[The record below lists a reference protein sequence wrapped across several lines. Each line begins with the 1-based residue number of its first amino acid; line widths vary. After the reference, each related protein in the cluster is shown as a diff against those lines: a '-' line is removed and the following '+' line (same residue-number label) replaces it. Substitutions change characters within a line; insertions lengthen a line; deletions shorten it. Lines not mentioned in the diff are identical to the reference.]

1 MKRNPVAWVA
11 ILISTAALVSSSGVL
26 RRMPAAPN
34 VSPESQKTVQALS
47 QAFES
52 VADFVRPSVVQISVQ
67 KKAGRLPNLR
77 NFPFPGPGGRNP
89 NPNTPNTP
97 RDLRDLEEML
107 KRFFGPD
114 GAPEREQ
121 FGGRGQGTGSGFVYD
136 NRGHILTNNH
146 VVESADKITVTF
158 HDGTEAVA
166 TVVGTDVKADVA
178 VIKVDNTSYPPLP
191 RGDSDKLKVGELVM
205 AVGSPFELSQSVT
218 TGIISA
224 TERNEVGINEYESFL
239 QTDAPINPGNSG
251 GPLVNMSGEV
261 IGVNSAIV
269 TGGRGMMGGGGND
282 GIGFAVP
289 IDMAAN
295 VADQLIKD
303 GRVHRARIGVKL
315 GLLTPVLAKQLGM
328 EPRSKGLLVDEVVP
342 GSPAEKA
349 GLKQGDVI
357 VGFAGEK
364 VASRP
369 TFRLKV
375 ASSPVG
381 KSYELDYYREGKR
394 RSTTITPAPSEN
406 VVFDLE
412 RESSQDRET
421 RRSSEPAKTA
431 ISDFGIEVQPL
442 TAELARSLELP
453 AGTKGLLV
461 SEVKEGS
468 SAEAEGIKQGDV
480 ITKVVRDR
488 GVQPLTSVKEFQ
500 DLASKSEA
508 ISFYVQSGKSQG
520 RFATLTKTKK

>member
-11 ILISTAALVSSSGVL
+11 ILVSTAALVSSSGVL
-26 RRMPAAPN
+26 RRVPAAPN

-52 VADFVRPSVVQISVQ
+52 VADFVRPSVVQISIQ
-67 KKAGRLPNLR
+67 KKAGRLPNFRGL
-77 NFPFPGPGGRNP
+77 PFPGPGGRNP
-89 NPNTPNTP
+89 NPNSPK
-97 RDLRDLEEML
+97 DLKDLEEML

-114 GAPEREQ
+114 GAPEQEQ

-136 NRGHILTNNH
+136 NHGHILTNNH
-146 VVESADKITVTF
+146 VVESAEKITVAF
-158 HDGTEAVA
+158 HDGTEAIA
-166 TVVGTDVKADVA
+166 TVVGTDAKADVA
-178 VIKVDNTSYPPLP
+178 VIKVENTSYPPLP
-191 RGDSDKLKVGELVM
+191 RGDSSKLRVGELVM

-269 TGGRGMMGGGGND
+269 TGGRGND

-303 GRVHRARIGVKL
+303 GKVHRARIGIKL
-315 GLLTPVLAKQLGM
+315 GLLTPVLARQLGL
-328 EPRSKGLLVDEVVP
+328 ETGAKGILVDEVVP

-369 TFRLKV
+369 AFRLKV
-375 ASSPVG
+375 ASSPAG
-381 KSYELDYYREGKR
+381 KSYVIDYFREGKR
-394 RSTTITPAPSEN
+394 QSTTITPAPAEN

-412 RESSQDRET
+412 RETGQERE
-421 RRSSEPAKTA
+421 SKSAEPAKTA
-431 ISDFGIEVQPL
+431 INDFGFDVQPL
-442 TAELARSLELP
+442 TAELAKSLDLP
-453 AGTKGLLV
+453 AGIKGLLV

-468 SAEAEGIKQGDV
+468 SADAEGIKQGDV

-488 GVQPLTSVKEFQ
+488 KIQPLSTVKEFQ
-500 DLASKSEA
+500 DLASKTDEL
-508 ISFYVQSGKSQG
+508 SFYVQSDKNAG
-520 RFATLTKTKK
+520 RFVTLSKTKK

>member
-11 ILISTAALVSSSGVL
+11 ILVSTAALVSSSGVL

-67 KKAGRLPNLR
+67 KKAARLPSLR
-77 NFPFPGPGGRNP
+77 GLPFPGPGGRNP
-89 NPNTPNTP
+89 NPNSPK
-97 RDLRDLEEML
+97 DLKDLEEML

-146 VVESADKITVTF
+146 VVESAEKITVAF
-158 HDGTEAVA
+158 HDGTEAIA
-166 TVVGTDVKADVA
+166 TVVGTDAKADVA

-191 RGDSDKLKVGELVM
+191 RGDSGKLRVGELVM

-269 TGGRGMMGGGGND
+269 TGGRGND

-303 GRVHRARIGVKL
+303 GKVHRARIGIKL
-315 GLLTPVLAKQLGM
+315 GVLTPVLARQLGL
-328 EPRSKGLLVDEVVP
+328 EPGTKGILVDEVVP

-357 VGFAGEK
+357 VGFAGGK
-364 VASRP
+364 VTSRP

-381 KSYELDYYREGKR
+381 KSYEIDYFREGKR
-394 RSTTITPAPSEN
+394 QSTTITPAPAEN

-412 RESSQDRET
+412 RETGQDRE
-421 RRSSEPAKTA
+421 SKSAEPAKPA
-431 ISDFGIEVQPL
+431 FNEFGFDVQPL
-442 TAELARSLELP
+442 TAELAKSLDLP
-453 AGTKGLLV
+453 AGIKGLLV

-468 SAEAEGIKQGDV
+468 SADAEGIKQGDV

-488 GVQPLTSVKEFQ
+488 KIQPLTTVKEFQ
-500 DLASKSEA
+500 DLASKADA
-508 ISFYVQSGKSQG
+508 ISFYVQSGKNTG
-520 RFATLTKTKK
+520 RFVTLSKAKK

>member
-11 ILISTAALVSSSGVL
+11 ILVSTAALVSSSGVL

-67 KKAGRLPNLR
+67 KKAARLPSLR
-77 NFPFPGPGGRNP
+77 GLPFPGPGGRNP
-89 NPNTPNTP
+89 NPNSPQ
-97 RDLRDLEEML
+97 DLKDLEEML

-146 VVESADKITVTF
+146 VVESAEKITVAF
-158 HDGTEAVA
+158 HDGTEAIA
-166 TVVGTDVKADVA
+166 TVVGTDAKADVA

-191 RGDSDKLKVGELVM
+191 RGDSGKLRVGELVM

-269 TGGRGMMGGGGND
+269 TGGRGND

-303 GRVHRARIGVKL
+303 GKVHRARIGIKL
-315 GLLTPVLAKQLGM
+315 GVLTPVLARQLGL
-328 EPRSKGLLVDEVVP
+328 EPGTKGILVDEVVP

-364 VASRP
+364 VTSRP

-381 KSYELDYYREGKR
+381 KSYEIDYFREGKR
-394 RSTTITPAPSEN
+394 QSTTITPAPAEN

-412 RESSQDRET
+412 RDTGQDRE
-421 RRSSEPAKTA
+421 SKSAEPAKTA
-431 ISDFGIEVQPL
+431 FNEFGFDVQPL
-442 TAELARSLELP
+442 TAELAKSLDLP
-453 AGTKGLLV
+453 AGIKGLLV

-468 SAEAEGIKQGDV
+468 SADAEGIKQGDV

-488 GVQPLTSVKEFQ
+488 KIQPLTTVKEFQ
-500 DLASKSEA
+500 DLASQADA
-508 ISFYVQSGKSQG
+508 ISFYVQSGKNTG
-520 RFATLTKTKK
+520 RFVTLSKAKK

>member
-11 ILISTAALVSSSGVL
+11 ILVSTAALVSSSGVL

-67 KKAGRLPNLR
+67 KKAGRLPSFRGL
-77 NFPFPGPGGRNP
+77 PFPGPGGRNP
-89 NPNTPNTP
+89 NPNSPK
-97 RDLRDLEEML
+97 DLKDLEEML

-121 FGGRGQGTGSGFVYD
+121 FGGRGGQGTGSGFVYD

-146 VVESADKITVTF
+146 VVESADKITVAF
-158 HDGTEAVA
+158 HDGTEATA
-166 TVVGTDVKADVA
+166 TVVGTDDKADVA

-224 TERNEVGINEYESFL
+224 TERNEVGINVYESFL

-261 IGVNSAIV
+261 VGVNSAIV
-269 TGGRGMMGGGGND
+269 TGGRGND

-303 GRVHRARIGVKL
+303 GKVHRAALGLKL
-315 GLLTPVLAKQLGM
+315 GLLTPVLAKQLGL
-328 EPRSKGLLVDEVVP
+328 EPGSKGILLDEVFA
-342 GSPAEKA
+342 GSPADKA

-364 VASRP
+364 VTSRP

-381 KSYELDYYREGKR
+381 KSYEIDYYRDGKR
-394 RSTTITPAPSEN
+394 QSTTITPAPAESVLYN
-406 VVFDLE
+406 LE
-412 RESSQDRET
+412 RETRQDRESKST
-421 RRSSEPAKTA
+421 EPAKTA
-431 ISDFGIEVQPL
+431 ISDFGLEVQPL
-442 TAELARSLELP
+442 TAELAKSLELP

-488 GVQPLTSVKEFQ
+488 GVQPLTTVKEFQ
-500 DLASKSEA
+500 DLASKADA

>member
-11 ILISTAALVSSSGVL
+11 ILVSTAALVNSSGVL
-26 RRMPAAPN
+26 RKVPAAPK

-77 NFPFPGPGGRNP
+77 NFPFPGPGGQRNP
-89 NPNTPNTP
+89 NPGNPSNP
-97 RDLRDLEEML
+97 RDLKDLEEML

-136 NRGHILTNNH
+136 NHGHILTNNH
-146 VVESADKITVTF
+146 VVDSAEKITVTF
-158 HDGTEAVA
+158 HDGTEAIA
-166 TVVGTDVKADVA
+166 TVVGTDSKADVA
-178 VIKVDNTSYPPLP
+178 VIKVDNTSYPALP
-191 RGDSDKLKVGELVM
+191 RGDSSKLRVGELVM

-251 GPLVNMSGEV
+251 GPLVNMNGEV

-269 TGGRGMMGGGGND
+269 TGGRGND

-303 GRVHRARIGVKL
+303 GKVHRARIGIKL
-315 GLLTPVLAKQLGM
+315 GLLTPVLAKQLGL
-328 EPRSKGLLVDEVVP
+328 EPGTKGILIDEVVA
-342 GSPAEKA
+342 GSPADKA
-349 GLKQGDVI
+349 GLKQGDII

-364 VASRP
+364 IASRP
-369 TFRLKV
+369 AFRLKV
-375 ASSPVG
+375 ASSPMG
-381 KSYELDYYREGKR
+381 KSYEIEYYREGKR
-394 RSTTITPAPSEN
+394 HSTTITPAPAEN

-412 RESSQDRET
+412 RESGQDRD
-421 RRSSEPAKTA
+421 SKSYEPVKTA

-442 TAELARSLELP
+442 TPELAKSLDLP
-453 AGTKGLLV
+453 ANTKGLLV
-461 SEVKEGS
+461 SEVKDGS

-480 ITKVVRDR
+480 ITKVVRDQR
-488 GVQPLTSVKEFQ
+488 IQPVTSVKEFQ
-500 DLASKSEA
+500 DLASKSDA

-520 RFATLTKTKK
+520 RFATLTKAKK

>member
-11 ILISTAALVSSSGVL
+11 IALSTAALVSSSGLL
-26 RRMPAAPN
+26 RPMPAAPK

-67 KKAGRLPNLR
+67 KKAGRMPNLR
-77 NFPFPGPGGRNP
+77 GLPLPGPGGRSPSP
-89 NPNTPNTP
+89 NGPK
-97 RDLRDLEEML
+97 DLKDLEEML

-114 GAPEREQ
+114 GMPEREQ

-166 TVVGTDVKADVA
+166 TVVGTDDKSDVA
-178 VIKVDNTSYPPLP
+178 VIKVDNTSYPALP
-191 RGDSDKLKVGELVM
+191 KGESSKLRVGELVM

-269 TGGRGMMGGGGND
+269 TGGRGND

-289 IDMAAN
+289 IDMAVN

-303 GRVHRARIGVKL
+303 GKVHRARIGIQL
-315 GLLTPVLAKQLGM
+315 GVLTPVLARQLGL
-328 EPRSKGLLVDEVVP
+328 EPSTKGILVENVLS
-342 GSPAEKA
+342 GSPADKA

-364 VASRP
+364 VTSRP
-369 TFRLKV
+369 AFKLKV
-375 ASSPVG
+375 ATSPVG
-381 KSYELDYYREGKR
+381 KEYEIEYYRSGKR
-394 RSTTITPAPSEN
+394 QTTMITPAPYEN
-406 VVFDLE
+406 VVFDIE
-412 RESSQDRET
+412 RERGSEKESGST
-421 RRSSEPAKTA
+421 EPAKTA
-431 ISDFGIEVQPL
+431 ITDFGFDVQTL
-442 TAELARSLELP
+442 TPELARSLDIP

-461 SEVKEGS
+461 SEVKDGS
-468 SAEAEGIKQGDV
+468 AAEAEQIKQGDV

-488 GVQPLTSVKEFQ
+488 KIQPVSSVKEFQ
-500 DLASKSEA
+500 ELVSKNDE
-508 ISFYVQSGKSQG
+508 ISFYVQSGRTSG
-520 RFATLTKTKK
+520 RFVTLSKTRK

>member
-11 ILISTAALVSSSGVL
+11 ILVSTAALVSSSGVL
-26 RRMPAAPN
+26 RRVPAAPN

-52 VADFVRPSVVQISVQ
+52 VADFVRPSVVQISIQ
-67 KKAGRLPNLR
+67 RKAGRLPNFR
-77 NFPFPGPGGRNP
+77 GFPFPGPGGRNP
-89 NPNTPNTP
+89 NPNSPK
-97 RDLRDLEEML
+97 DLKDLEEML
-107 KRFFGPD
+107 KRFFGPE

-136 NRGHILTNNH
+136 NHGHILTNNH
-146 VVESADKITVTF
+146 VVESAEKITVAF
-158 HDGTEAVA
+158 HDGTEAIA
-166 TVVGTDVKADVA
+166 TVVGSDAKADVA
-178 VIKVDNTSYPPLP
+178 VIKVENTSYPPLP
-191 RGDSDKLKVGELVM
+191 RGDSSKLKVGELVM

-269 TGGRGMMGGGGND
+269 TGGRGND

-303 GRVHRARIGVKL
+303 GKVHRARIGIKL
-315 GLLTPVLAKQLGM
+315 GVLTPVLARHLGL
-328 EPRSKGLLVDEVVP
+328 EPGTKGILVDEVVP

-349 GLKQGDVI
+349 GLKPGDVI

-364 VASRP
+364 VTSRP

-381 KSYELDYYREGKR
+381 KSYEIDYFREGKR
-394 RSTTITPAPSEN
+394 QSTTITPAPAEN

-412 RESSQDRET
+412 RETGQDRE
-421 RRSSEPAKTA
+421 SKSAEPAKTA
-431 ISDFGIEVQPL
+431 FNEFGFDVQPL
-442 TAELARSLELP
+442 TAELAKSLDLP
-453 AGTKGLLV
+453 AGIKGLLV

-468 SAEAEGIKQGDV
+468 SADAEGIKQGDV

-488 GVQPLTSVKEFQ
+488 KIQPLTTVKEFQ
-500 DLASKSEA
+500 DLASKADA
-508 ISFYVQSGKSQG
+508 ISFYVQSGKNTG
-520 RFATLTKTKK
+520 RFVTLSKAKK

>member
-11 ILISTAALVSSSGVL
+11 LVVSTAALVSSSGAL

-34 VSPESQKTVQALS
+34 VPAEGQKTVAALS
-47 QAFES
+47 QAFEA
-52 VADFVRPSVVQISVQ
+52 VAEFVRPSVVQISVQ
-67 KKAGRLPNLR
+67 KKAGRLPNFR
-77 NFPFPGPGGRNP
+77 SFPFPGPGNRNP
-89 NPNTPNTP
+89 K
-97 RDLRDLEEML
+97 DLKDFEEML
-107 KRFFGPD
+107 KKFFGPE
-114 GAPEREQ
+114 GGPEREQ
-121 FGGRGQGTGSGFVYD
+121 FGFRGQGTGSGFVYD
-136 NRGHILTNNH
+136 SRGHILTNNH
-146 VVESADKITVTF
+146 VVESAEKIVVSF

-166 TVVGTDVKADVA
+166 TVVGTDAKADVA
-178 VIKVDNTSYPPLP
+178 VIKVENTSYPPLP
-191 RGDSDKLKVGELVM
+191 RGDSSKLKVGELVM

-269 TGGRGMMGGGGND
+269 TGGRGND

-289 IDMAAN
+289 IDMATG

-303 GRVHRARIGVKL
+303 GKVHRARIGIKL
-315 GLLTPVLAKQLGM
+315 GVLTPVLAKQLGLD
-328 EPRSKGLLVDEVVP
+328 PGTKGILVDMVVA
-342 GSPAEKA
+342 GSPADKA

-364 VASRP
+364 VTNRP
-369 TFRLKV
+369 AFRLKV
-375 ASSPVG
+375 AASPVG
-381 KSYELDYYREGKR
+381 KSYEIDYYREGKQHT
-394 RSTTITPAPSEN
+394 TTIVPAPAEN

-412 RESSQDRET
+412 REQNGERE
-421 RRSSEPAKTA
+421 SGVGEPVKTA
-431 ISDFGIEVQPL
+431 ISDFGLDVQPL
-442 TAELARSLELP
+442 TADLARSLGLP
-453 AGTKGLLV
+453 ADTKGLLV

-468 SAEAEGIKQGDV
+468 PAEAEHLKEGDV

-488 GVQPLTSVKEFQ
+488 RIQPVSTVKEFQ
-500 DLASKSEA
+500 DLAAKSDEL
-508 ISFYVQSGKSQG
+508 SFYVTSGRQDG
-520 RFATLTKTKK
+520 RFVTLSKPKK

>member
-11 ILISTAALVSSSGVL
+11 ILVSTAALVSSSGVL

-67 KKAGRLPNLR
+67 KKAARLPSLR
-77 NFPFPGPGGRNP
+77 GLPFPGPGGRNP
-89 NPNTPNTP
+89 NPNSPK
-97 RDLRDLEEML
+97 DLKDLEEML

-146 VVESADKITVTF
+146 VVESAEKITVAF
-158 HDGTEAVA
+158 HDGTEAIA
-166 TVVGTDVKADVA
+166 TVVGTDAKADVA

-191 RGDSDKLKVGELVM
+191 RGDSGKLRVGELVM

-269 TGGRGMMGGGGND
+269 TGGRGND

-303 GRVHRARIGVKL
+303 GKVHRARIGIKL
-315 GLLTPVLAKQLGM
+315 GVLTPVLARQLGL
-328 EPRSKGLLVDEVVP
+328 EPGTKGILVDEVVP

-357 VGFAGEK
+357 VGFAGGK
-364 VASRP
+364 VTSRP

-381 KSYELDYYREGKR
+381 KSYEIDYFREGKR
-394 RSTTITPAPSEN
+394 QSTTITPAPAEN

-412 RESSQDRET
+412 RETGQDRE
-421 RRSSEPAKTA
+421 SKSAEPAKTA
-431 ISDFGIEVQPL
+431 FNEFGFDVQPL
-442 TAELARSLELP
+442 TAELAKSLDLP
-453 AGTKGLLV
+453 AGIKGLLV

-468 SAEAEGIKQGDV
+468 SADAEGIKQGDV

-488 GVQPLTSVKEFQ
+488 KIQPLTTVKEFQ
-500 DLASKSEA
+500 DLASQADA
-508 ISFYVQSGKSQG
+508 ISFYVQSGNNTG
-520 RFATLTKTKK
+520 RFVTLSKAKK

>member
-11 ILISTAALVSSSGVL
+11 ILVSTAALVSSSGVL

-67 KKAGRLPNLR
+67 KKAARLPNFRGL
-77 NFPFPGPGGRNP
+77 PFPGPGGRNP
-89 NPNTPNTP
+89 NPNSPK
-97 RDLRDLEEML
+97 DLKDLEDML

-136 NRGHILTNNH
+136 NHGHILTNNH
-146 VVESADKITVTF
+146 VVESAEKITVAF
-158 HDGTEAVA
+158 HDGTEATA
-166 TVVGTDVKADVA
+166 TVVGSDAKADVA

-191 RGDSDKLKVGELVM
+191 RGDSSKVRVGELVM

-224 TERNEVGINEYESFL
+224 TERNDVQINEYESFL

-269 TGGRGMMGGGGND
+269 TGGRGND

-303 GRVHRARIGVKL
+303 GKVHRARIGIRL
-315 GLLTPVLAKQLGM
+315 GLLTPALAKQLGL
-328 EPRSKGLLVDEVVP
+328 EPGTKGIMVDDVVS

-364 VASRP
+364 VTSRP

-381 KSYELDYYREGKR
+381 KSFEIDYYREGR
-394 RSTTITPAPSEN
+394 RHTTTITPAPAEN

-412 RESSQDRET
+412 RETTRQDRDSN
-421 RRSSEPAKTA
+421 SSEPAKTA
-431 ISDFGIEVQPL
+431 FNEFGFEVQPL
-442 TAELARSLELP
+442 TPELAKSLDLP
-453 AGTKGLLV
+453 AGIKGLLV

-468 SAEAEGIKQGDV
+468 SADAEGIKQGDV

-488 GVQPLTSVKEFQ
+488 KIQPLSTVKEFR
-500 DLASKSEA
+500 DLASKVDE
-508 ISFYVQSGKSQG
+508 ISFYVQSGKDTG
-520 RFATLTKTKK
+520 KFVTLTKTKK